1 MAGGLYSLPPYLSP
15 GARHILKSM
24 LVVDANKRIT
34 IPEIRRLEWFNV
46 DLPEY
51 LKPHSLPLIEERRRG
66 SAGSVDPDGQ
76 PIAASVDG
84 AKVPNGQS
92 PSSASAAA
100 EEGESATSVSGTDG
114 ESSSN
119 RPGRAWIEGVGI
131 VDQDVVEYLCKMI
144 EGLTSEEVWN
154 NLTSGHDK
162 DMRIAYQL
170 ARDNLR
176 MKHGSHLDDREAL
189 ATFQLQGENIE
200 PSSLAKMGSV
210 RDRPVGATLHVTAPG
225 GAGGTTTGAGMLN
238 QPLDEPEVSA
248 SHIRILSSSI
258 PYDDA
263 RTIRDSMRGQTSPL
277 KTTNRPLTPAE
288 PTFDEKAR
296 AQSPAAAAAAAA
308 AAGRG
313 GVVPPKP
320 KKIPRTKWHFGIRSK
335 SPPMTVMLEIYRTLA
350 SLGFEFKRKLADDEE
365 DEVGMVGSGV
375 AAPGSNGGNGNGAN
389 GKKDERTGEKD
400 KNESDRKKQKRL
412 QEEAQK
418 KAQELYFV
426 ETRIRMDDV
435 MVRSTRWEISFAR
448 C

>member
-1 MAGGLYSLPPYLSP
+1 MSMAGGLYSLPPYLSP

-46 DLPEY
+46 DLPDY
-51 LKPHSLPLIEERRRG
+51 LKPHSIPLLEERRRG
-66 SAGSVDPDGQ
+66 SNSSAD
-76 PIAASVDG
+76 AE
-84 AKVPNGQS
+84 GQS
-92 PSSASAAA
+92 SQQGSAAA
-100 EEGESATSVSGTDG
+100 KINGAPASASVTSQVGDNDDKASMAGESDVSGSG
-114 ESSSN
+114 N

-131 VDQDVVEYLCKMI
+131 VDQDVVDYLCTMV
-144 EGLTSEEVWN
+144 EGYTSEEVWN
-154 NLTSGHDK
+154 SLTSGHDK

-170 ARDNLR
+170 ARDHLR

-189 ATFQLQGENIE
+189 ASFQLAGENID
-200 PSSLAKMGSV
+200 PSSLAKTGSV
-210 RDRPVGATLHVTAPG
+210 RDRPVGATLQVAPPANG
-225 GAGGTTTGAGMLN
+225 TLLGAGPSSMAVAASGGMASGAGVLN
-238 QPLDEPEVSA
+238 QPLDEPEVTRSN
-248 SHIRILSSSI
+248 IRIIRSSI
-258 PYDDA
+258 PYDES

-277 KTTNRPLTPAE
+277 KTTNRPLTPADG
-288 PTFDEKAR
+288 TFDEKAR

-308 AAGRG
+308 VSGRG

-350 SLGFEFKRKLADDEE
+350 SLGFEFKRKTFDDEE
-365 DEVGMVGSGV
+365 AEGGMVG
-375 AAPGSNGGNGNGAN
+375 A
-389 GKKDERTGEKD
+389 GKKEEGESERK
-400 KNESDRKKQKRL
+400 RQKRL

-435 MVRSTRWEISFAR
+435 MVRSVSS
-448 C
+448 